1 MTENQ
6 KELKKEILKALIDKE
21 WSATDLA
28 NAMGISRVYM
38 NDLINGRRVS
48 VARMEQ
54 IKKILGISQK
64 GDKLLKRLRKELKLT
79 QEELAKELNLST
91 SYYVKLENGFMNP
104 SYKVMKSLKEFYG
117 EKIDLNVLVK

>member
-1 MTENQ
+1 MSIVIDNNNRKKSIERSGSMTESQ

-38 NDLINGRRVS
+38 NDLINGRRIS

-54 IKKILGISQK
+54 IKQILG
-64 GDKLLKRLRKELKLT
+64 LT
-79 QEELAKELNLST
+79 
-91 SYYVKLENGFMNP
+91 
-104 SYKVMKSLKEFYG
+104 
-117 EKIDLNVLVK
+117 

>member
-1 MTENQ
+1 MTESQ

-38 NDLINGRRVS
+38 NDLINGRRIS

-54 IKKILGISQK
+54 IKEILGLDQK

-79 QEELAKELNLST
+79 QEELAKTLNLST